1 MKMKIKKQRLKEIV
15 RKVVQEAAKDGVVQ
29 KVYRRSFKTMIDKAS
44 MGGNK
49 NTPPFTKKA
58 ARPGKSGPPGSEE

>member
-1 MKMKIKKQRLKEIV
+1 MKISMTRLREIV
-15 RKVVQEAAKDGVVQ
+15 TSVVQEAAKDGVVQ
-29 KVYRRSFKTMIDKAS
+29 KIYRRSFDKMIKKAS

-58 ARPGKSGPPGSEE
+58 AKAGKSGPPGN